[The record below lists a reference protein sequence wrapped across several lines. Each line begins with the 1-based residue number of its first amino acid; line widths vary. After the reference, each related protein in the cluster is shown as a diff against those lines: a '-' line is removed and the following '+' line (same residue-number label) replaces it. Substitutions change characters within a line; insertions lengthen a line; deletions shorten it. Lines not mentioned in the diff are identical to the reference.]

1 MRKQLVNVPS
11 KSVFRPEDDLL
22 KKKNSVWQIYKKN
35 SFKKFYSGGNSSTFP
50 HSALNC
56 NLMCWASVSRSSA
69 IRYKSF
75 RFLMYPTTFF
85 FVTCYIRVCVC
96 VCVCVERGAG
106 AGTKLDHTSTIFLS
120 THFGVGYV
128 LRGKITQQLSVR
140 TSKIFQSGCS
150 LQRLNISANKFRST
164 LCVCS
169 PRALVGFF

>member
-1 MRKQLVNVPS
+1 MIS
-11 KSVFRPEDDLL
+11 L
-22 KKKNSVWQIYKKN
+22 KKKIPFDRLKK
-35 SFKKFYSGGNSSTFP
+35 KKFFQKVLFGWKFINI
-50 HSALNC
+50 SAFGFELQFDVLGVGQPLVRNQIQKFQVFDVY
-56 NLMCWASVSRSSA
+56 ND
-69 IRYKSF
+69 
-75 RFLMYPTTFF
+75 FF
-85 FVTCYIRVCVC
+85 FLLLVIFACVCVC

-169 PRALVGFF
+169 PCALVGFF